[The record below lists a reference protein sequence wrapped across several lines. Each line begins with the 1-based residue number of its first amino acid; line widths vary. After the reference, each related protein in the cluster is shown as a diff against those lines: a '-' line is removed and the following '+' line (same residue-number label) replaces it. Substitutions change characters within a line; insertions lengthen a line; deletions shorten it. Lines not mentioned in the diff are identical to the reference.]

1 MTIKVKLLFYQNILA
16 MKKFLMMVAVAMMT
30 AVSANAQS
38 ESNMWVKPMVGG
50 TLTTITKI
58 QDSKMKLGLVAGA
71 EFGYHV
77 IEPLAITGG
86 LLVSM
91 QGTKAKDN
99 PLIQDFSWTTT
110 YLNIPILANYY
121 IVKGLAVKAGIQP
134 GFLLSSKAKYQE
146 NKGGLW
152 VDFESTST
160 DNMKKF
166 DLSIP
171 MGLSYEFSNVV
182 IDARYNLGLMK
193 IAKDSG
199 SFADGDAKN
208 SVIML
213 TVGYKIPL

>member
-1 MTIKVKLLFYQNILA
+1 
-16 MKKFLMMVAVAMMT
+16 MMVAVAMMT

-50 TLTTITKI
+50 TLATITKVN
-58 QDSKMKLGLVAGA
+58 DTKMKFGLVAGA

-77 IEPLAITGG
+77 IEPLAISGG

-99 PLIQDFSWTTT
+99 PAMQDFSWTTT

-134 GFLLSSKAKYQE
+134 GFLLGSKVKYQVNE
-146 NKGGLW
+146 GMGW
-152 VDFESTST
+152 FDYESTST

-171 MGLSYEFSNVV
+171 MGLSYEFSNFV

-199 SFADGDAKN
+199 NVMDGDAKN

-213 TVGYKIPL
+213 TVGYQIPL